1 MTAGANERS
10 RASDVEV
17 AMRVIRTSVTL
28 IVLGVLATATVGQ
41 ETQEQPSQQQAPAP
55 APAPPSA
62 TPPADTPPASSGTQ
76 PAAPPRGGMRGDE
89 FVPTQELQADEE
101 ATFPVDI

>member
-1 MTAGANERS
+1 MK
-10 RASDVEV
+10 
-17 AMRVIRTSVTL
+17 VIRTSVAL

-41 ETQEQPSQQQAPAP
+41 ESQQQESQQQAPAP
-55 APAPPSA
+55 APAPPAA
-62 TPPADTPPASSGTQ
+62 TPPAATPPASGGTQ